1 MPLLNPK
8 QKSQGGT
15 FTQVGD
21 EPLSKQVVGVR
32 LPESI
37 HALVQNLPNRTE
49 WLRRVIIEAA
59 QRELIDQ
66 KEIDQKKLIDQKI
79 EQETQDDRNQ

>member
-1 MPLLNPK
+1 MLARCETRMPLRNSQ

-37 HALVQNLPNRTE
+37 HAMVQTLPHRTE
-49 WLRRVIIEAA
+49 WLRRVITEAV
-59 QRELIDQ
+59 QRELMADATPDQ
-66 KEIDQKKLIDQKI
+66 EIDQ
-79 EQETQDDRNQ
+79 